1 MTADAPRRTPPTVE
15 GLLEL
20 LDRVFEPAAD
30 RWTTRDG
37 SCWWD
42 GFYAGRDRDVPF
54 FRDVPDESLV
64 AWHADGL
71 LPLPPGA
78 RVLDLGCGPGR
89 NAVWLAQQGCR
100 VDAVDLSPAALRW
113 AGERAAAAGVR
124 VDLLQASIFDEAVL
138 ARPPYDLVYD
148 SGCFHHLPPHRR
160 LSYVALLDRLVAP
173 GGHAGLCCFA
183 VGGMGAEEPD
193 EQLYRTGSLGGGLAY
208 GEDDLRAVFAGLDEV
223 ELRRMRDLPAD
234 GPVLGLP
241 FLWVGLFRRPA

>member
-1 MTADAPRRTPPTVE
+1 MHDDAPRRTPPTLE

-37 SCWWD
+37 SDWWD

-54 FRDVPDESLV
+54 LRDVPDESLV
-64 AWHADGL
+64 AWHAAGL
-71 LPLPPGA
+71 LPLVPGA

-89 NAVWLAQQGCR
+89 NAVWLAQQGYE
-100 VDAVDLSPAALRW
+100 VDAVDLSSAALHW
-113 AGERAAAAGVR
+113 AGERAVAAGVR
-124 VDLLQASIFDEAVL
+124 VDLLRASIFDEAVL

-173 GGHAGLCCFA
+173 GGHAGLACFA
-183 VGGMGAEEPD
+183 VGAMGAEEPD
-193 EQLYRTGSLGGGLAY
+193 EQLYRTGSLAGGLAY
-208 GEDDLRAVFAGLDEV
+208 GAEDLRAVFAELEEV

-234 GPVLGLP
+234 APVLGLP
-241 FLWVGLFRRPA
+241 FLWAGLFRRPT